1 MITMKKH
8 LIALMTLAACLPLW
22 AAEQGF
28 TYVDLVKRLTD
39 LEQLAT
45 TPAPGEQ
52 CAQWSSY
59 DRRSRYDTAT
69 GKYFGWDANGDGNG
83 IIRKEGDKLVL
94 AEMEGPGCIIRTW
107 SATPKEGHVRIYL
120 DGASEPAV
128 DLPFAG
134 YFNRKNEPF
143 TRSAIV
149 HTTPANGWNNYTP
162 IPYQKSCKIVA
173 DPGWGDYYHFTYA
186 TFRKSTQ
193 VPTFKRELAAAD
205 LAALD
210 QANTIL
216 SQRSFAARA
225 KRAGEKLWSKAV
237 KASPGKNTAILK
249 LKGPQAITGIRVKLD
264 PTPAPGD
271 LETLRELADRKS
283 TRLN

>member
-1 MITMKKH
+1 M
-8 LIALMTLAACLPLW
+8 P
-22 AAEQGF
+22 
-28 TYVDLVKRLTD
+28 
-39 LEQLAT
+39 
-45 TPAPGEQ
+45 
-52 CAQWSSY
+52 
-59 DRRSRYDTAT
+59 TAT
-69 GKYFGWDANGDGNG
+69 ANG

-94 AEMEGPGCIIRTW
+94 AEMEGPGCIWRTW

-128 DLPFAG
+128 DLPFTG

-186 TFRKSTQ
+186 TFPKGTQ
-193 VPTFKRELAAAD
+193 VPTFKRELTAAD

-216 SQRSFAARA
+216 SQRSFATGA

-237 KASPGKNTAILK
+237 KASPGKNTAIT
-249 LKGPQAITGIRVKLD
+249 QAQR
-264 PTPAPGD
+264 PAGHHRHPRQARPAAC
-271 LETLRELADRKS
+271 LRRPRHAARAGLANQVGR
-283 TRLN
+283 